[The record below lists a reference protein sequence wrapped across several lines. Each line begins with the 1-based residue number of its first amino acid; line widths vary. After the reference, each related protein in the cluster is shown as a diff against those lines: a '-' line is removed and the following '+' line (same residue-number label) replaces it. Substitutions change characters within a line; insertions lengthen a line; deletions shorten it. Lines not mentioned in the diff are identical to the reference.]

1 MQTILQKIQ
10 QKKILFAALILVASA
25 NLVANFLGI
34 ETAILVGNFAYVPI
48 SGGLVVISFV
58 ILKKFGTSG
67 SHGFS
72 WISLSGFSLSWFFAE
87 LTWTYQ
93 EVFLKIDPF
102 PSISD
107 VFYLLGYPFLLMFL
121 FSYLQPFRNGISKKI
136 ISYSVTISLAI
147 LIPSLFLSFQMD
159 SEISLFDS
167 VFALAYP
174 VADAI
179 VIIPALIGISLFF
192 KGQVNFMWTLVFI
205 GILSVFVADTT
216 FVFTQFDQTYYTGHP
231 LEILFQ
237 WTYVL
242 IGFGIYDQLS
252 VFNKGTF
259 SKKKGEYRE

>member
-1 MQTILQKIQ
+1 MQTNLQKIQ
-10 QKKILFAALILVASA
+10 EKKFLFAVLILIASA
-25 NLVANFLGI
+25 NLLSNFLGI
-34 ETAILVGNFAYVPI
+34 ETAILVGNFSYVPI
-48 SGGLVVISFV
+48 SIGLVVVSLV
-58 ILKKFGTSG
+58 TLKKFGTSG
-67 SHGFS
+67 NHGFS
-72 WISLSGFSLSWFFAE
+72 WISLTGFSISWFLAE
-87 LTWTYQ
+87 MTWIYQ

-107 VFYLLGYPFLLMFL
+107 VFYLVGYPFLLMFL
-121 FSYLQPFRNGISKKI
+121 FSYLQPFRNGISKKM
-136 ISYSVTISLAI
+136 ISYSIAISLAI
-147 LIPSLFLSFQMD
+147 LIPSLFLSVQID

-179 VIIPALIGISLFF
+179 IIIPALIGISLFF
-192 KGQVNFMWTLVFI
+192 KGQVNFMWTLVCL

-242 IGFGIYDQLS
+242 IGFGVYDQLS
-252 VFNKGTF
+252 IFQKRIF
-259 SKKKGEYRE
+259 SKKKEFSE